1 MTKLSL
7 AIIFATVSALL
18 SPAAAADPTAT
29 RYSWGQCAGSL
40 MPYPARGQIVLPDS
54 LTPVYID
61 HVGRHGARFPASPK
75 YTVAIKEA
83 LMRAD
88 SLGTI
93 TTAGH
98 RLLKLC
104 NDVIELSHNNW
115 GALDSVGR
123 SEQREI
129 ASRMFLNFP
138 TLFRDSRISA
148 ISSYAPRCV
157 MSMYEFTHQLD
168 RLNNNIEIMTTSGR
182 VNSPLLRPFDIDT
195 EYIEWR
201 KEDAQKP
208 VYDTYMESF
217 VPAGPL
223 QRVLGATYP
232 LPDDWREL
240 ALCEYYVLAGM
251 AAMGREVDPSYYFTL
266 DEYNALWSCFN
277 LRQYLVRTATTL
289 STIPAEITSPLILNI
304 IESLRAAADGKSL
317 VTASLRFGHAET
329 LMPLLS
335 QLHLPGCYYMTNYF
349 DTVRQHWK
357 DFYVV
362 PMAANIQFVLLK
374 ASSGKKYVLT
384 LLNEEPTTL
393 IPNDSR
399 TLLPL
404 DDAINYM
411 THCLP
416 LHLQP

>member
-1 MTKLSL
+1 MFKRT
-7 AIIFATVSALL
+7 ALL
-18 SPAAAADPTAT
+18 LTLALAAITGSSAADPTAT

-40 MPYPARGQIVLPDS
+40 MPYPAREQLTLPDS
-54 LTPVYID
+54 LTAVYID

-75 YTVAIKEA
+75 YTVTMKEA

-115 GALDSVGR
+115 GALDSLGKA
-123 SEQREI
+123 EQREI

-138 TLFRDSRISA
+138 NLFRDTRISA

-168 RLNNNIEIMTTSGR
+168 RLNNNIEITTTSGR
-182 VNSPLLRPFDIDT
+182 VNSSLLRPFDIDPD
-195 EYIEWR
+195 YLEWR
-201 KEDAQKP
+201 KEGADKS
-208 VYDTYMESF
+208 VYDEYLADF
-217 VPAGPL
+217 VPAEPL
-223 QRVLGATYP
+223 KRVLGAAYP
-232 LPDDWREL
+232 LPDDWRQL

-251 AAMGREVDPSYYFTL
+251 GAMGRPVDPSYYFTL

-289 STIPAEITSPLILNI
+289 STIPAEITSPLVLDI
-304 IESLRAAADGKSL
+304 ISTLTDAADGKSK

-335 QLHLPGCYYMTNYF
+335 QLHLPGCYYMTNYW

-362 PMAANIQFVLLK
+362 PMASNIQFVLLK
-374 ASSGKKYVLT
+374 ATSGRHYVMT
-384 LLNEEPTTL
+384 LLNEEPVTL

-399 TLLPL
+399 TILPL
-404 DDAINYM
+404 KDAINYL

>member
-1 MTKLSL
+1 MFKRITILLTL
-7 AIIFATVSALL
+7 AAASILT
-18 SPAAAADPTAT
+18 SPAADPTAT
-29 RYSWGQCAGSL
+29 RYSWAQCAGSL
-40 MPYPARGQIVLPDS
+40 MPYPAREQLTLPDS
-54 LTPVYID
+54 LTAVYID

-75 YTVAIKEA
+75 YTMTMKET

-115 GALDSVGR
+115 GALDSLGK
-123 SEQREI
+123 SEQRDI

-138 TLFRDSRISA
+138 NLFRDTRISA

-168 RLNNNIEIMTTSGR
+168 RLNNNIEITTNAGR
-182 VNSPLLRPFDIDT
+182 VNSPLLRPFDTDT

-208 VYDTYMESF
+208 VYDSYIETF
-217 VPAGPL
+217 IPAEPL
-223 QRVLGATYP
+223 KRVLGAAYP
-232 LPDDWREL
+232 FPEDWRQL

-251 AAMGREVDPSYYFTL
+251 SAMGRPVDPSYYFTL

-289 STIPAEITSPLILNI
+289 STVPADITSPLVLDI
-304 IESLRAAADGKSL
+304 IESLQRAAEGKNN
-317 VTASLRFGHAET
+317 VTANLRFGHAET

-335 QLHLPGCYYMTNYF
+335 QLHIPGCYYMTNYF

-374 ASSGKKYVLT
+374 SESGKHYVMT
-384 LLNEEPTTL
+384 LLNEEPVNL
-393 IPNDSR
+393 IPNDNR
-399 TLLPL
+399 TLLPVSE
-404 DDAINYM
+404 AIKYM